1 MIMYTKCKD
10 KWEVRSLKEE
20 NSLWTKEFVILA
32 LSNFML
38 FVAFQMLIPTLPV
51 YITDKGGDQLAV
63 GLVVSLFTV
72 SALLV
77 RPFTGKALDTM
88 GRRPVLLSGL
98 AIFMLAVFGYY
109 WMASVALVLALRF
122 VHGIGWGIVT
132 TTYGTIVSDIIP
144 AERRGEGMGYF
155 GMFTNLAMAVGPL
168 IGLWVSQ
175 SWGYGWLFGV
185 SGGLTA
191 LAMILS
197 RMVEI
202 KAPIGATQPTAG
214 GNGGLFE
221 KKALF
226 PALLALLTGVMYGGI
241 VSFITLFGKEVGIE
255 NVGLYFLFN
264 AISLMLVR
272 PLSGKLFDRKGPFW
286 VLMPGGIITG
296 VAVLTLSYSTT
307 ETGLIAAAILFGIG
321 AGAVQPSLQAWTIQR
336 VDPSRR
342 GAATGTFFSAFDL
355 GIGGGAM
362 ILGAIAKQ
370 TGFALMYRYS
380 MLVMVLYLVIY
391 IMYVIRQSKK
401 ASAPKAVSS

>member
-1 MIMYTKCKD
+1 M
-10 KWEVRSLKEE
+10 KEGKP
-20 NSLWTKEFVILA
+20 LWTKEFVILA

-51 YITDKGGDQLAV
+51 YVTEKGGDQLAV

-88 GRRPVLLSGL
+88 GRQPVLLSGL
-98 AIFMLAVFGYY
+98 AIFLLAVSGYY

-155 GMFTNLAMAVGPL
+155 GMFANLAMAVGPL

-175 SWGYGWLFGV
+175 KWGYGWLFGL
-185 SGGLTA
+185 SGGLTV
-191 LAMILS
+191 LAMVLS

-202 KAPIGATQPTAG
+202 KGPVGPIKPDAAG
-214 GNGGLFE
+214 GMGGLFE
-221 KKALF
+221 QKAMF
-226 PALLALLTGVMYGGI
+226 PSLLALLIGIIYGGI
-241 VSFITLFGKEVGIE
+241 VSFITLFGLEVGIA
-255 NVGLYFLFN
+255 NVGLFFLFN
-264 AISLMLVR
+264 ASSLMLIR
-272 PLSGKLFDRKGPFW
+272 PLSGKLFDRKGPVW
-286 VLMPGGIITG
+286 VLLPGGALIG
-296 VAVLTLSYSTT
+296 AGLVTLSYSTT
-307 ETGLIAAAILFGIG
+307 EVGLIAAAILFGMG
-321 AGAVQPSLQAWTIQR
+321 TGAVQPSLQAWTIQR

-362 ILGAIAKQ
+362 ILGAIAKE

-380 MLVMVLYLVIY
+380 LAVVFIYLLIY
-391 IMYVIRQSKK
+391 VVYLTRQSKK
-401 ASAPKAVSS
+401 TSASETVSS

>member
-1 MIMYTKCKD
+1 M
-10 KWEVRSLKEE
+10 KEG
-20 NSLWTKEFVILA
+20 NALWTKEFIILA
-32 LSNFML
+32 MSNFML

-51 YITDKGGDQLAV
+51 FITDKGGDQLAV
-63 GLVVSLFTV
+63 ALVVSLFTV

-77 RPFTGKALDTM
+77 RPFTGKALDSM

-98 AIFMLAVFGYY
+98 AIFLFSVFGYY

-168 IGLWVSQ
+168 IGLSVSQ
-175 SWGYGWLFGV
+175 SFGYGWLFGI
-185 SGGLTA
+185 SGGLTGV
-191 LAMILS
+191 AMILT
-197 RMVEI
+197 RMAEI
-202 KAPIGATQPTAG
+202 KAPIGMTQPFAAAG
-214 GNGGLFE
+214 GGLFE

-226 PALLALLTGVMYGGI
+226 PALLALLTGVMYGGV
-241 VSFITLFGKEVGIE
+241 VSFITLFGQEVGIE

-272 PLSGKLFDRKGPFW
+272 PLAGKLFDKKGPFW
-286 VLMPGGIITG
+286 VLMPGG
-296 VAVLTLSYSTT
+296 VLTGIAVVVLSYSTT
-307 ETGLIAAAILFGIG
+307 ELGLIAAAILFGIG
-321 AGAVQPSLQAWTIQR
+321 AGSVQPSLQAWTIQR

-362 ILGAIAKQ
+362 ILGAIAKH
-370 TGFALMYRYS
+370 TGFAMMYRYS
-380 MLVMVLYLVIY
+380 LFAMILYLIIY
-391 IMYVIRQSKK
+391 LFYVVEQSKK
-401 ASAPKAVSS
+401 ASTPKAVSS

>member
-1 MIMYTKCKD
+1 M
-10 KWEVRSLKEE
+10 
-20 NSLWTKEFVILA
+20 
-32 LSNFML
+32 SNFML

-51 YITDKGGDQLAV
+51 FITDKGGDQLAV
-63 GLVVSLFTV
+63 ALVVSLFTV

-77 RPFTGKALDTM
+77 RPFTGKALDSM

-98 AIFMLAVFGYY
+98 AIFLFSVFGYY

-168 IGLWVSQ
+168 IGLSVSQ
-175 SWGYGWLFGV
+175 SFGYGWLFGI
-185 SGGLTA
+185 SGGLTGV
-191 LAMILS
+191 AMILT
-197 RMVEI
+197 RMAEI
-202 KAPIGATQPTAG
+202 KAPIGMTQPFAAAG
-214 GNGGLFE
+214 GGLFE

-226 PALLALLTGVMYGGI
+226 PALLALLTGVMYGGV
-241 VSFITLFGKEVGIE
+241 VSFITLFGQEVGIE

-272 PLSGKLFDRKGPFW
+272 PLAGKLFDKKGPFW
-286 VLMPGGIITG
+286 VLMPGG
-296 VAVLTLSYSTT
+296 VLTGIAVVVLSYSTT
-307 ETGLIAAAILFGIG
+307 ELGLIAAAILFGIG
-321 AGAVQPSLQAWTIQR
+321 AGSVQPSLQAWTIQR

-370 TGFALMYRYS
+370 TGFAMMYRYS
-380 MLVMVLYLVIY
+380 LFAMILYLIIY
-391 IMYVIRQSKK
+391 LFYVVRQSKK
-401 ASAPKAVSS
+401 ASTPKAVSS

>member
-1 MIMYTKCKD
+1 M
-10 KWEVRSLKEE
+10 KEE

-77 RPFTGKALDTM
+77 RPFTGKALDSM

-98 AIFMLAVFGYY
+98 AIFLLAVCGYY

-144 AERRGEGMGYF
+144 AARRGEGMGYF

-175 SWGYGWLFGV
+175 TWGYGWLFGV

-197 RMVEI
+197 RLVEI
-202 KAPIGATQPTAG
+202 KAPVGATHPGAAVG
-214 GNGGLFE
+214 GGLFE

-226 PALLALLTGVMYGGI
+226 PALLALLTGIMYGGI

-264 AISLMLVR
+264 ALSLMLVR

-286 VLMPGGIITG
+286 VLMPGGVITG
-296 VAVLTLSYSTT
+296 IAVLVLSYSTT
-307 ETGLIAAAILFGIG
+307 EVGLIAAAILFGVG

-362 ILGAIAKQ
+362 ILGAVAKY

-380 MLVMVLYLVIY
+380 LIVMVLYLVVY
-391 IMYVIRQSKK
+391 LVYVVRQSKK
-401 ASAPKAVSS
+401 ANAPKTVSS

>member
-1 MIMYTKCKD
+1 M
-10 KWEVRSLKEE
+10 KEE

-51 YITDKGGDQLAV
+51 YITDMGGDQLAV

-77 RPFTGKALDTM
+77 RPFTGKALDSM

-98 AIFMLAVFGYY
+98 AIFLLAACGYY

-144 AERRGEGMGYF
+144 AARRGEGMGYF

-175 SWGYGWLFGV
+175 TWGYGWLFGV

-191 LAMILS
+191 IAMILS
-197 RMVEI
+197 RLVEI
-202 KAPIGATQPTAG
+202 KAPIAATHPGAAVS
-214 GNGGLFE
+214 GGLFE

-264 AISLMLVR
+264 ALSLMLVR

-286 VLMPGGIITG
+286 VLMPGGVITG
-296 VAVLTLSYSTT
+296 IAVLTLSYSTT
-307 ETGLIAAAILFGIG
+307 EVGLIAAAILFGVG

-336 VDPSRR
+336 VEPSRR

-362 ILGAIAKQ
+362 ILGAIAKY

-380 MLVMVLYLVIY
+380 LFVMVLYLVIY
-391 IMYVIRQSKK
+391 LVYVVRQPKK
-401 ASAPKAVSS
+401 ASAPEAVSS

>member
-1 MIMYTKCKD
+1 MN
-10 KWEVRSLKEE
+10 EGQ
-20 NSLWTKEFVILA
+20 SLWTKNFVILA

-38 FVAFQMLIPTLPV
+38 FVAFQMLVPTMPV
-51 YITDKGGDQLAV
+51 YITKLGGDQLAV

-77 RPFTGKALDTM
+77 RPVTGKVLDSM

-98 AIFMLAVFGYY
+98 AIFLLAVCGYY
-109 WMASVALVLALRF
+109 WMASVFLVLSLRF

-132 TTYGTIVSDIIP
+132 TTYGTIASDIIP

-168 IGLWVSQ
+168 IGLWLSQ
-175 SWGYGWLFGV
+175 SWGYSWLFAI
-185 SGGLTA
+185 SGGLTVF
-191 LAMILS
+191 AMVLS
-197 RMVEI
+197 RLVEI
-202 KAPIGATQPTAG
+202 KAPVGSTRPAGAG
-214 GNGGLFE
+214 SGGLLE

-226 PALLALLTGVMYGGI
+226 PALLALLTGVMYGG
-241 VSFITLFGKEVGIE
+241 VASFITLFGQEAGIA
-255 NVGLYFLFN
+255 NVGLFFLFN
-264 AISLMLVR
+264 ATSLMLVR
-272 PLSGKLFDRKGPFW
+272 PLSGKIFDKRGPLW
-286 VLMPGGIITG
+286 VLLPGGVITG
-296 VAVLTLSYSTT
+296 IAVLVLSYSTT
-307 ETGLIAAAILFGIG
+307 QTGLIASAILFGIG

-342 GAATGTFFSAFDL
+342 GAAIGTFFSAFDL

-380 MLVMVLYLVIY
+380 VIFMVLYVAIY
-391 IMYVIRQSKK
+391 LDYVLRQSKK
-401 ASAPKAVSS
+401 TSTPKAVSS

>member
-1 MIMYTKCKD
+1 MGVSCLAEGKP
-10 KWEVRSLKEE
+10 
-20 NSLWTKEFVILA
+20 LWTKEFVILA

-77 RPFTGKALDTM
+77 RPFTGKALDSM
-88 GRRPVLLSGL
+88 GRQPVLLGGL
-98 AIFMLAVFGYY
+98 AIFLLAVSGYY

-144 AERRGEGMGYF
+144 GERRGEGMGYF
-155 GMFTNLAMAVGPL
+155 GMFANLAMALGPL

-175 SWGYGWLFGV
+175 TWGYGWLFGI
-185 SGGLTA
+185 SGALTA
-191 LAMILS
+191 LAMVLS
-197 RMVEI
+197 RLVKI
-202 KAPIGATQPTAG
+202 KGPIGSTQANAG
-214 GNGGLFE
+214 GLSGLFE
-221 KKALF
+221 KKAMF
-226 PALLALLTGVMYGGI
+226 PSLLNLLIGVIYGGI
-241 VSFITLFGKEVGIE
+241 VSFITLFGKEVGIA

-264 AISLMLVR
+264 AISLMLIR
-272 PLSGKLFDRKGPFW
+272 PFSGKLFDRKGPVW
-286 VLMPGGIITG
+286 VLLPGGIIIG
-296 VAVLTLSYSTT
+296 AGLITLSYSTT
-307 ETGLIAAAILFGIG
+307 EIGLIAAAILFGIG

-336 VDPSRR
+336 VEPSRR

-362 ILGAIAKQ
+362 LLGAVAKE

-380 MLVMVLYLVIY
+380 LVVLVLYLLIYVIY
-391 IMYVIRQSKK
+391 MIRQSKK
-401 ASAPKAVSS
+401 ATSSPETVSS

>member
-1 MIMYTKCKD
+1 M
-10 KWEVRSLKEE
+10 KEQ

-98 AIFMLAVFGYY
+98 AIFLLAAFGYY

-191 LAMILS
+191 IAMILS

-202 KAPIGATQPTAG
+202 KAPIGATQPAAAG
-214 GNGGLFE
+214 KGGLFE

-286 VLMPGGIITG
+286 VLMPGGVITG
-296 VAVLTLSYSTT
+296 IAVLMLSYSTT
-307 ETGLIAAAILFGIG
+307 EVGLIAAAILFGIG

-380 MLVMVLYLVIY
+380 AFVMVLYLVIY
-391 IMYVIRQSKK
+391 MVYVIQQSKK

>member
-1 MIMYTKCKD
+1 MYIKCRD

-98 AIFMLAVFGYY
+98 AIFLLAVFGYY

-191 LAMILS
+191 LAMILT

-202 KAPIGATQPTAG
+202 KAPIGATQPAAA

-226 PALLALLTGVMYGGI
+226 PALLALLIGVMYGGI

-286 VLMPGGIITG
+286 VLMPGGVVTG
-296 VAVLTLSYSTT
+296 IAVLTLSYSTT
-307 ETGLIAAAILFGIG
+307 EVGLIAAAILFGIG

-380 MLVMVLYLVIY
+380 AFVMVLYVAIY
-391 IMYVIRQSKK
+391 IVYVIQQSKK

>member
-1 MIMYTKCKD
+1 M
-10 KWEVRSLKEE
+10 KEG
-20 NSLWTKEFVILA
+20 NALWTKEFIILA
-32 LSNFML
+32 MSNFML

-51 YITDKGGDQLAV
+51 FITDKGGDQLAV

-77 RPFTGKALDTM
+77 RPFTGKALDSM

-98 AIFMLAVFGYY
+98 AIFLFSVFGYY

-168 IGLWVSQ
+168 IGLSVSQ
-175 SWGYGWLFGV
+175 SFGYGWLFGI
-185 SGGLTA
+185 SGGLTGV
-191 LAMILS
+191 AMILT

-202 KAPIGATQPTAG
+202 KAPIGMTQPSAAAG
-214 GNGGLFE
+214 GGLFE

-226 PALLALLTGVMYGGI
+226 PALLALLTGVMYGGV
-241 VSFITLFGKEVGIE
+241 VSFITLFGQEVGIE

-272 PLSGKLFDRKGPFW
+272 PLAGKLFDKKGPFW
-286 VLMPGGIITG
+286 VLMPGG
-296 VAVLTLSYSTT
+296 VLTGIAVVVLSYSTT
-307 ETGLIAAAILFGIG
+307 ELGLIVAAILFGIG
-321 AGAVQPSLQAWTIQR
+321 AGSVQPSLQAWTIQR

-342 GAATGTFFSAFDL
+342 GATTGTFFSAFDL

-370 TGFALMYRYS
+370 TGFAMMYRYS
-380 MLVMVLYLVIY
+380 LFAMILYLIIY
-391 IMYVIRQSKK
+391 LVYVVRKSKK
-401 ASAPKAVSS
+401 ASTPKAVSS

>member
-1 MIMYTKCKD
+1 M
-10 KWEVRSLKEE
+10 RGLKEG
-20 NSLWTKEFVILA
+20 NALWTKEFIILA
-32 LSNFML
+32 MSNFML

-51 YITDKGGDQLAV
+51 FITDKGGDQLAV
-63 GLVVSLFTV
+63 ALVVSLFTV

-77 RPFTGKALDTM
+77 RPFTGKALDSM

-98 AIFMLAVFGYY
+98 AIFLFSVFGYY

-168 IGLWVSQ
+168 IGLSVSQ
-175 SWGYGWLFGV
+175 SFGYGWLFGI
-185 SGGLTA
+185 SGGLTGV
-191 LAMILS
+191 AMILT
-197 RMVEI
+197 RMAEI
-202 KAPIGATQPTAG
+202 KAPIGMTQPFAAAG
-214 GNGGLFE
+214 GGLFE

-226 PALLALLTGVMYGGI
+226 PALLALLTGVMYGGV
-241 VSFITLFGKEVGIE
+241 VSFITLFGQEVGIE

-272 PLSGKLFDRKGPFW
+272 PLAGKLFDKKGPFW
-286 VLMPGGIITG
+286 VLMPGG
-296 VAVLTLSYSTT
+296 VLTGIAVVVLSYSTT
-307 ETGLIAAAILFGIG
+307 ELGLIAAAILFGIG
-321 AGAVQPSLQAWTIQR
+321 AGSVQPSLQAWTIQR

-370 TGFALMYRYS
+370 TGFAMMYRYS
-380 MLVMVLYLVIY
+380 LFAMILYLIIY
-391 IMYVIRQSKK
+391 LFYVVRQSKK
-401 ASAPKAVSS
+401 ASTPKAVSS

>member
-1 MIMYTKCKD
+1 M
-10 KWEVRSLKEE
+10 RGLKEG
-20 NSLWTKEFVILA
+20 NALWTKEFIILA
-32 LSNFML
+32 MSNFML

-51 YITDKGGDQLAV
+51 FITDKGGDQLAV

-77 RPFTGKALDTM
+77 RPFTGKALDSM

-98 AIFMLAVFGYY
+98 AIFLFSVFGYY

-168 IGLWVSQ
+168 IGLSVSQ
-175 SWGYGWLFGV
+175 SFGYGWLFGI
-185 SGGLTA
+185 SGGLTGV
-191 LAMILS
+191 AMILT

-202 KAPIGATQPTAG
+202 KAPIGMTQPSAAAG
-214 GNGGLFE
+214 GGLFE

-226 PALLALLTGVMYGGI
+226 PALLALLTGVMYGGV
-241 VSFITLFGKEVGIE
+241 VSFITLFGQEVGIE

-264 AISLMLVR
+264 ALSLMLVR
-272 PLSGKLFDRKGPFW
+272 PLAGKLFDKKGPFW
-286 VLMPGGIITG
+286 VLMPGG
-296 VAVLTLSYSTT
+296 VLTGIAVVVLSYSTT
-307 ETGLIAAAILFGIG
+307 ELGLIAAAILFGIG
-321 AGAVQPSLQAWTIQR
+321 AGSVQPSLQAWTIQR

-370 TGFALMYRYS
+370 TGFAMMYRYS
-380 MLVMVLYLVIY
+380 LFAMILYLIIY
-391 IMYVIRQSKK
+391 LFYVVRQSKK
-401 ASAPKAVSS
+401 ASTPKAVSS

>member
-1 MIMYTKCKD
+1 M
-10 KWEVRSLKEE
+10 RGLKEG
-20 NSLWTKEFVILA
+20 NALWTKEFIILA
-32 LSNFML
+32 MSNFML

-51 YITDKGGDQLAV
+51 FITDKGGDQLAV

-77 RPFTGKALDTM
+77 RPFTGKALDSM

-98 AIFMLAVFGYY
+98 AIFLFSVFGYY

-168 IGLWVSQ
+168 IGLSVSQ
-175 SWGYGWLFGV
+175 SFGYGWLFGI
-185 SGGLTA
+185 SGGLTGV
-191 LAMILS
+191 AMILT

-202 KAPIGATQPTAG
+202 KAPIGMTQPSAAAG
-214 GNGGLFE
+214 GGLFE

-226 PALLALLTGVMYGGI
+226 PALLALLTGVMYGGV
-241 VSFITLFGKEVGIE
+241 VSFITLFGQEVGIE

-272 PLSGKLFDRKGPFW
+272 PLAGKLFDKKGPFW
-286 VLMPGGIITG
+286 VLMPGG
-296 VAVLTLSYSTT
+296 VLTGIAVVVLSYSTT
-307 ETGLIAAAILFGIG
+307 ELGLIVAAILFGIG
-321 AGAVQPSLQAWTIQR
+321 AGSVQPSLQAWTIQR

-342 GAATGTFFSAFDL
+342 GATTGTFFSAFDL

-370 TGFALMYRYS
+370 TGFAMMYRYS
-380 MLVMVLYLVIY
+380 LFAMILYLIIY
-391 IMYVIRQSKK
+391 LVYVVRKSKK
-401 ASAPKAVSS
+401 ASTPKAVSS

>member
-1 MIMYTKCKD
+1 M
-10 KWEVRSLKEE
+10 KEG
-20 NSLWTKEFVILA
+20 NALWTKEFIILA
-32 LSNFML
+32 MSNFML

-51 YITDKGGDQLAV
+51 FITDKGGDQLAV

-77 RPFTGKALDTM
+77 RPFTGKALDSM

-98 AIFMLAVFGYY
+98 AIFLFSVFGYY

-168 IGLWVSQ
+168 IGLSVSQ
-175 SWGYGWLFGV
+175 SFGYGWLFGI
-185 SGGLTA
+185 SGGLTGV
-191 LAMILS
+191 AMILT

-202 KAPIGATQPTAG
+202 KAPIGMTQPSAAAG
-214 GNGGLFE
+214 GGLFE

-226 PALLALLTGVMYGGI
+226 PALLALLTGVMYGGV
-241 VSFITLFGKEVGIE
+241 VSFITLFGQEVGIE

-272 PLSGKLFDRKGPFW
+272 PLAGKLFDKKGPFW
-286 VLMPGGIITG
+286 VLMPGG
-296 VAVLTLSYSTT
+296 VLTGIAVVVLSYSTT
-307 ETGLIAAAILFGIG
+307 ELGLIVAAILFGIG
-321 AGAVQPSLQAWTIQR
+321 AGSVQPSLQAWTIQR

-370 TGFALMYRYS
+370 TGFAMMYRYS
-380 MLVMVLYLVIY
+380 LFAMILYLIIY
-391 IMYVIRQSKK
+391 LVYVVRKSKK
-401 ASAPKAVSS
+401 ASTPKAVSS

>member
-1 MIMYTKCKD
+1 M
-10 KWEVRSLKEE
+10 RGLKEG
-20 NSLWTKEFVILA
+20 NALWTKEFIILA
-32 LSNFML
+32 MSNFML

-51 YITDKGGDQLAV
+51 FITDKGGDQLAV

-77 RPFTGKALDTM
+77 RPFTGKALDSM

-98 AIFMLAVFGYY
+98 AIFLFSVFGYY

-168 IGLWVSQ
+168 IGLSVSQ
-175 SWGYGWLFGV
+175 SFGYGWLFGI
-185 SGGLTA
+185 SGGLTGV
-191 LAMILS
+191 AMILT

-202 KAPIGATQPTAG
+202 KAPISMTQPSAAAG
-214 GNGGLFE
+214 GGLFE

-226 PALLALLTGVMYGGI
+226 PALLALLTGVMYGGV
-241 VSFITLFGKEVGIE
+241 VSFITLFGQEVGIE

-272 PLSGKLFDRKGPFW
+272 PLAGKLFDKKGPFW
-286 VLMPGGIITG
+286 VLMPGG
-296 VAVLTLSYSTT
+296 VLTGIAVVVLSYSTT
-307 ETGLIAAAILFGIG
+307 ELGLIAAAILFGIG
-321 AGAVQPSLQAWTIQR
+321 AGSVQPSLQAWTIQR

-370 TGFALMYRYS
+370 TGFAMMYRYS
-380 MLVMVLYLVIY
+380 LFAMILYLIIY
-391 IMYVIRQSKK
+391 LVYVVRQSKK
-401 ASAPKAVSS
+401 ASTPKAVSS

>member
-1 MIMYTKCKD
+1 M
-10 KWEVRSLKEE
+10 KEG
-20 NSLWTKEFVILA
+20 NALWTKEFIILA
-32 LSNFML
+32 MSNFML

-51 YITDKGGDQLAV
+51 FITDKGGDQLAV
-63 GLVVSLFTV
+63 ALVVSLFTV

-77 RPFTGKALDTM
+77 RPFTGKALDSM

-98 AIFMLAVFGYY
+98 AIFLFSVFGYY

-168 IGLWVSQ
+168 IGLSVSQ
-175 SWGYGWLFGV
+175 SFGYGWLFGI
-185 SGGLTA
+185 SGGLTGV
-191 LAMILS
+191 AMILT
-197 RMVEI
+197 RMAEI
-202 KAPIGATQPTAG
+202 KAPIGMTQPFAAAG
-214 GNGGLFE
+214 GGLFE

-226 PALLALLTGVMYGGI
+226 PALLALLTGVMYGGV
-241 VSFITLFGKEVGIE
+241 VSFITLFGQEVGIE

-272 PLSGKLFDRKGPFW
+272 PLAGKLFDKKGPFW
-286 VLMPGGIITG
+286 VLMPGG
-296 VAVLTLSYSTT
+296 VLTGIAVVVLSYSTT
-307 ETGLIAAAILFGIG
+307 ELGLIAAAILFGIG
-321 AGAVQPSLQAWTIQR
+321 AGSVQPSLQAWTIQR

-370 TGFALMYRYS
+370 TGFAMMYRYS
-380 MLVMVLYLVIY
+380 LFAMILYLIIY
-391 IMYVIRQSKK
+391 LFYVVRQSKK
-401 ASAPKAVSS
+401 ASTPKAVSS

>member
-1 MIMYTKCKD
+1 M
-10 KWEVRSLKEE
+10 RSLKEE

-185 SGGLTA
+185 SGGLTV

-202 KAPIGATQPTAG
+202 KAPIGATQPIAG

-286 VLMPGGIITG
+286 VLMPGGVITG
-296 VAVLTLSYSTT
+296 IAVLTLSYSTT

>member
-1 MIMYTKCKD
+1 M
-10 KWEVRSLKEE
+10 KEG
-20 NSLWTKEFVILA
+20 NALWTKEFIILA
-32 LSNFML
+32 MSNFML

-51 YITDKGGDQLAV
+51 FITDKGGDQLAV

-77 RPFTGKALDTM
+77 RPFTGKALDSM

-98 AIFMLAVFGYY
+98 AIFLFSVFGYY

-168 IGLWVSQ
+168 IGLSVSQ
-175 SWGYGWLFGV
+175 SFGYGWLFGI
-185 SGGLTA
+185 SGGLTGV
-191 LAMILS
+191 AMILT

-202 KAPIGATQPTAG
+202 KAPIGMTQPSAAAG
-214 GNGGLFE
+214 GGLFE

-226 PALLALLTGVMYGGI
+226 PALLALLTGVMYGGV
-241 VSFITLFGKEVGIE
+241 VSFITLFGQEVGIE

-264 AISLMLVR
+264 ALSLMLVR
-272 PLSGKLFDRKGPFW
+272 PLAGKLFDKKGPFW
-286 VLMPGGIITG
+286 VLMPGG
-296 VAVLTLSYSTT
+296 VLTGIAVVVLSYSTT
-307 ETGLIAAAILFGIG
+307 ELGLIAAAILFGIG
-321 AGAVQPSLQAWTIQR
+321 AGSVQPSLQAWTIQR

-370 TGFALMYRYS
+370 TGFAMMYRYS
-380 MLVMVLYLVIY
+380 LFAMILYLIIY
-391 IMYVIRQSKK
+391 LFYVVRQSKK
-401 ASAPKAVSS
+401 ASTPKAVSS

>member
-1 MIMYTKCKD
+1 M
-10 KWEVRSLKEE
+10 KEG
-20 NSLWTKEFVILA
+20 NALWTKEFIILA
-32 LSNFML
+32 MSNFML

-51 YITDKGGDQLAV
+51 FITDKGGDQLAV

-77 RPFTGKALDTM
+77 RPFTGKALDSM

-98 AIFMLAVFGYY
+98 AIFLFSVFGYY

-168 IGLWVSQ
+168 IGLSVSQ
-175 SWGYGWLFGV
+175 SFGYGWLFGI
-185 SGGLTA
+185 SGGLTGV
-191 LAMILS
+191 AMILT

-202 KAPIGATQPTAG
+202 KAPIGMTQPSAAAG
-214 GNGGLFE
+214 GGLFE

-226 PALLALLTGVMYGGI
+226 PALLALLTGVMYGGV
-241 VSFITLFGKEVGIE
+241 VSFITLFGQEVGIE

-272 PLSGKLFDRKGPFW
+272 PLAGKLFDKKGPFW
-286 VLMPGGIITG
+286 VLMPGG
-296 VAVLTLSYSTT
+296 VLTGIAVVVLSYSTT
-307 ETGLIAAAILFGIG
+307 ELGLIAAAILFGIG
-321 AGAVQPSLQAWTIQR
+321 AGSVQPSLQAWTIQR

-370 TGFALMYRYS
+370 TGFAMMYRYS
-380 MLVMVLYLVIY
+380 LFAMILYLIIY
-391 IMYVIRQSKK
+391 LFYVVRQSKK
-401 ASAPKAVSS
+401 ASTPKAVSS